1 MSDRSGEV
9 EPDAA
14 ALDELLRAFQP
25 ERADHEPDVPEVD
38 DHPDGDHH
46 DGDHHDFDHH
56 DFEHADEGDDGSADT
71 SAPTQSAAVISIA
84 DDEMPDPVYVEGDL
98 GGPTKRSGNQG
109 VVFIDNDDSG
119 DALTLDAAASGAGGM
134 EPRIRD
140 RRNAVR
146 RAAGRKRVR
155 WAVALTALVAVLVAV
170 LAVLGSPLFSVEAD
184 EIRVTGVVYTDRER
198 LQTVIDDLDGTPVLI
213 ADTRA
218 AELALEEIPWVDTAR
233 VRTSFPRRASIDIR
247 ERTPLATY
255 QGPDGRFR
263 VIDRAGR
270 VLDVVV
276 GQPIAYMLITGPD
289 PVDLEPGA
297 FAPLGYAASAEL
309 VQALT
314 ASVRGRVTSID
325 VTSDGSQLR
334 MFLETSDGGFDD
346 GSEPGSEP
354 GSDPGVG
361 DGAGEIEVRLGSATE
376 LLVKLVRLENVLPAA
391 DAEGARSLDV
401 STAEVTLR

>member
-1 MSDRSGEV
+1 VSDRSGEV

-14 ALDELLRAFQP
+14 ALDELLRAFHP
-25 ERADHEPDVPEVD
+25 ERADDDEPEQPHVDQTDQDVDQTDQDVD
-38 DHPDGDHH
+38 
-46 DGDHHDFDHH
+46 
-56 DFEHADEGDDGSADT
+56 ADVDADVDGSA
-71 SAPTQSAAVISIA
+71 PTPGDVDGVVGGAAVISIA

-109 VVFIDNDDSG
+109 VVFIDNDDTG
-119 DALTLDAAASGAGGM
+119 DALTLDAAASGSGGM

-155 WAVALTALVAVLVAV
+155 WAVAIAAVAAVLVAV
-170 LAVLGSPLFSVEAD
+170 LAVLGSPLFSVDAD
-184 EIRVTGVVYTDRER
+184 DIRVTGVVYTDRER
-198 LQTVIDDLDGTPVLI
+198 LQSVIDDLDGTPVLI

-218 AELALEEIPWVDTAR
+218 AEMALEEIPWVDTAR
-233 VRTSFPRRASIDIR
+233 VRTSFPRHASIEIR

-263 VIDRAGR
+263 VIDRDGR
-270 VLDVVV
+270 VLDVLD

-289 PVDLEPGA
+289 PIDLAPGA

-334 MFLETSDGGFDD
+334 MFLEPVHEESD
-346 GSEPGSEP
+346 
-354 GSDPGVG
+354 
-361 DGAGEIEVRLGSATE
+361 GEIEVRLGSATE

>member
-25 ERADHEPDVPEVD
+25 DRVADDPELPDDAAEPDETGLD
-38 DHPDGDHH
+38 ETGPDETGP
-46 DGDHHDFDHH
+46 
-56 DFEHADEGDDGSADT
+56 DE
-71 SAPTQSAAVISIA
+71 APVATGNGAVISIA

-98 GGPTKRSGNQG
+98 GGPTKRSGGQG
-109 VVFIDNDDSG
+109 VVFIENDDTG
-119 DALTLDAAASGAGGM
+119 DALTLDAAASGSGGM

-146 RAAGRKRVR
+146 VAAGRKRVR
-155 WAVALTALVAVLVAV
+155 WAVALTLAVLAAVAV

-184 EIRVTGVVYTDRER
+184 EISITGVVYTDRDR
-198 LQTVIDDLDGTPVLI
+198 LQAVIDDLDGTPVLI
-213 ADTRA
+213 ADTRS
-218 AELALEEIPWVDTAR
+218 AEIALEEIPWVHTAR
-233 VRTSFPRRASIDIR
+233 VRTSFPRQATIEIR
-247 ERTPLATY
+247 ERSPLATY
-255 QGPDGRFR
+255 QGPDGSFR
-263 VIDRAGR
+263 VIDRDGR
-270 VLDVVV
+270 VLDVLD

-289 PVDLEPGA
+289 PIDLEPGA

-334 MFLETSDGGFDD
+334 MFLEAAATTDGDD
-346 GSEPGSEP
+346 
-354 GSDPGVG
+354 
-361 DGAGEIEVRLGSATE
+361 AGEIEVRLGSATE
-376 LLVKLVRLENVLPAA
+376 MLVKLVRLENVLPRA
-391 DAEGARSLDV
+391 DAEGARFIDV